1 MELNKLK
8 NSNGTYLYRDEG
20 FNSFSINLNFLASRD
35 NRSAAILDVLSIY
48 LARCNQVY
56 KTDDDIILKS
66 RELYDMELYFTTT
79 WKGNQKVF
87 SLVADLISMDAVN
100 DDYSKEA
107 FSFLRDMLLKPDFE
121 NQKTLE
127 IAKRKLISYIETGLS
142 DYDQYAESLYNQMV
156 LPDENRKYDYTVDKK
171 YIEELINSITLEDL
185 KREYEDFIGNYIS
198 GLVLGNISEEQF
210 DDFVNYMNL
219 KSTKQDL
226 DYSDDI
232 KTTEGDIE
240 VKKDCEQSYIY
251 VTYDFTSLTNAEL
264 RILEWILNSS
274 IGLCYQILREKY
286 GLVYG
291 ASADILFH
299 EKKLYIYGETAA
311 SKKEKFVEA
320 VDEIIASLANPEI
333 IAKYMK
339 QAKEEIANDEYSLS
353 ENKDRLTGIIN
364 GRILKVYGDRDRE
377 IVNKEIEEMQPEELI
392 NKTKTL
398 TKKNVFMVRGKSN
411 E

>member
-8 NSNGTYLYRDEG
+8 NSNGTYMYRDEG
-20 FNSFSINLNFLASRD
+20 FNSFSINLNFLASSD
-35 NRSAAILDVLSIY
+35 NRSAAILDVLTIY

-56 KTDDDIILKS
+56 KTDDEINLKA
-66 RELYDMELYFTTT
+66 RELYDMEFCFTTT
-79 WKGNQKVF
+79 WKGNKKVF
-87 SLVADLISMDAVN
+87 SLSADLISMNAVN

-107 FSFLRDMLLKPDFE
+107 FLFLRDMLLKPDFE
-121 NQKTLE
+121 NKKTLE
-127 IAKRKLISYIETGLS
+127 IAKRKLISYIETSLS
-142 DYDQYAESLYNQMV
+142 DYDQYADALYNQMV
-156 LPDENRKYDYTVDKK
+156 LPDENRKYDYTVEKK

-185 KREYEDFIGNYIS
+185 KSEYENLIDNYIN
-198 GLVLGNISEEQF
+198 GLVLGNISEDQF
-210 DDFVNYMNL
+210 DEFVSCMNL
-219 KSTKQDL
+219 KSTKQNL
-226 DYSDDI
+226 DYSVDI
-232 KTTEGDIE
+232 KTTEGNIE

-311 SKKEKFVEA
+311 SKKEKFIEA

-364 GRILKVYGDRDRE
+364 SRILKVYGDQDRE
-377 IVNKEIEEMQPEELI
+377 VVNREIEEMQPEELM

-398 TKKNVFMVRGKSN
+398 VRKNVFMVRGKEN